1 MNSNKERLQG
11 GTPQTEEEVMAEFRG
26 YLSRRIS
33 NVVEALYEEVPKEA
47 WPRLAARLEAAGYR
61 LMSDDDRPMGQ

>member
-1 MNSNKERLQG
+1 
-11 GTPQTEEEVMAEFRG
+11 MAEFRG